1 MTSPDLESRARS
13 NIGAF
18 ARMVGEPL
26 TRPQAESVALNTSH
40 RFVVIVA
47 PRQGG
52 KSRALALRAVQWAF
66 AHAAHRVLIISAGE
80 ASARALLTKALR
92 VITGS
97 PLLRSSLVEEQAALI
112 RLSNGSEI
120 RSVPASEAQVRGHTV
135 DLLLIDEAAMVSDD
149 LILGAAV
156 PTTAARSRHARIVL
170 ASSANRA
177 DGVFYDL
184 AARGEAGDPHVVTHR
199 WGLAE
204 CPWISASM
212 VEAARASMSAARF
225 AAEYEGVFASG
236 ENALLSRSLLSRV
249 VMPFRLHRLPDL
261 RGPARLASG
270 VDWGASYDRSAF
282 AAVARVPQ
290 GGPRTFAVVCAQ
302 AWPSGTSND
311 DVIAD
316 IVASPAHL
324 DKMTSES
331 IGVGVD
337 PTTRLFRRYAERDAH
352 AGGGPT
358 HTHTTLSAA
367 EYLRW
372 YARTSPGRLEQPDPN
387 LMPKPFPGEQ
397 PRESFHTALRRFVTR
412 TENKAAAYA
421 SLRSLIES
429 RALLIPADATE
440 LIRELLMLRV
450 EVLQHGERIEAKRGH
465 DDLADALAFALTPHN
480 ASGQW
485 STWIGDLAD
494 PRARVPEPSVAVPVL
509 DRLPPEPVLQSIQG
523 PHLTLPPGV
532 DLTAPREPTA
542 VEKATR
548 ASQEARRKD
557 VRA

>member
-18 ARMVGEPL
+18 ARMVGETL

-66 AHAAHRVLIISAGE
+66 AHPGHLVLIISAGE
-80 ASARALLTKALR
+80 ASARALLAKALR
-92 VITGS
+92 VVTGA
-97 PLLRSSLVEEQAALI
+97 PMLRASLVEEQTALI
-112 RLSNGSEI
+112 RLSNGSQI

-184 AARGEAGDPHVVTHR
+184 ATRGEAGDPHVITHR
-199 WGLAE
+199 WGLGD
-204 CPWISASM
+204 CPWITASM

-225 AAEYEGVFASG
+225 AAEYEGRFASG
-236 ENALLSRSLLSRV
+236 EDALFSRSLLARV
-249 VMPFRLHRLPDL
+249 THDFRLWPVSAL
-261 RGPARLASG
+261 RGPARLSAG
-270 VDWGASYDRSAF
+270 VDWGAVHDRSAF
-282 AAVARVPQ
+282 VAVARVPQ
-290 GGPRTFAVVCAQ
+290 GGPRRFAVVCAQ
-302 AWPSGTSND
+302 RWAAGASND

-331 IGVGVD
+331 VGVGVD
-337 PTTRLFRRYAERDAH
+337 PTTRLFRRYAERDRDKGGDTGH
-352 AGGGPT
+352 SHVVLTGTEWLRLGAGRR
-358 HTHTTLSAA
+358 AA
-367 EYLRW
+367 
-372 YARTSPGRLEQPDPN
+372 PPDRH

-397 PRESFHTALRRFVTR
+397 PREDFHTALRRFVTSPG
-412 TENKAAAYA
+412 NKAPVFA

-429 RALLIPADATE
+429 EALLIPADATE

-450 EVLQHGERIEAKRGH
+450 EVLRHGDRIEAKRGH

-480 ASGQW
+480 RSGEW
-485 STWIGDLAD
+485 STWVGNLAD
-494 PRARVPEPSVAVPVL
+494 PAARVPEPTVAVPVTA
-509 DRLPPEPVLQSIQG
+509 RLPRDPVLQSVAG
-523 PHLTLPPGV
+523 PHLTIPPGV

-542 VEKATR
+542 VEQAIR

>member
-1 MTSPDLESRARS
+1 MTSPDLETRAAT

-18 ARMVGEPL
+18 SRLVGETL
-26 TRPQAESVALNTSH
+26 TRPQAEAVALNTSH

-66 AHAAHRVLIISAGE
+66 AHAGHTVLIISAGE
-80 ASARALLTKALR
+80 ASARALLAKALR
-92 VITGS
+92 VVAGT
-97 PLLRSSLVEEQAALI
+97 PLLRSSLVEEQTALI

-149 LILGAAV
+149 LILGAAL

-184 AARGEAGDPHVVTHR
+184 AMRGEAGDPHVVTHR

-204 CPWISASM
+204 CPWITASM

-225 AAEYEGVFASG
+225 AAEYEGRFASG
-236 ENALLSRSLLSRV
+236 EDALFSRSLLARV
-249 VMPFRLHRLPDL
+249 THDFRLLPLPAL
-261 RGPARLASG
+261 RGPARLSAG
-270 VDWGASYDRSAF
+270 VDWGAVHDRSAF
-282 AAVARVPQ
+282 VAVARVPQ
-290 GGPRTFAVVCAQ
+290 AGPRKFAVVCAQ
-302 AWPSGTSND
+302 RWPAGASND

-324 DKMTSES
+324 DKLTSES
-331 IGVGVD
+331 VGVGVD
-337 PTTRLFRRYAERDAH
+337 PTTRLFRRYAERDPDK
-352 AGGGPT
+352 GGGT
-358 HTHTTLSAA
+358 GQSHVVLTGSQW
-367 EYLRW
+367 LRMNV
-372 YARTSPGRLEQPDPN
+372 GRPPPPDPH
-387 LMPKPFPGEQ
+387 LMPKPFPGENT
-397 PRESFHTALRRFVTR
+397 REPFATALRRYVTSQA
-412 TENKAAAYA
+412 NKAPVFA

-429 RALLIPADATE
+429 EALLIPSDATE

-450 EVLQHGERIEAKRGH
+450 EILRHGDRIEAKRGH

-480 ASGQW
+480 RSGEW
-485 STWIGDLAD
+485 STWIGNLAD
-494 PRARVPEPSVAVPVL
+494 PAARVPEPAVAVPVTAH
-509 DRLPPEPVLQSIQG
+509 LPRDPVLQSVAG
-523 PHLTLPPGV
+523 PQLTIPPGV
-532 DLTAPREPTA
+532 DLTAPSAPNVLEQA
-542 VEKATR
+542 IR
-548 ASQEARRKD
+548 ASHEARRKEM
-557 VRA
+557 